1 MVAVVIVESSSF
13 FASFPSFAVSF
24 GILVIV
30 LRRNDAGPV
39 WFRLRAGGSK
49 AESSAGVRTW
59 EATANTDA
67 DEVDED
73 TAPKEC
79 RNRVKA

>member
-30 LRRNDAGPV
+30 LRRNAWPV